1 MDGLRYQ
8 SAGLK
13 CSMLSCVYMGRASAI
28 TTSGLLLL
36 LLLVPVIGAVSA
48 GDVNFSVDGLAISP
62 SSPAEGDD
70 IEVTATLTN
79 DISSNITNVE
89 VSLHPDSQANTAFH
103 TETVGIAGDGFV
115 QVTGTWSNV
124 PFGTHS
130 VVLVVT
136 HNGLNDSV
144 SKVFQVSGK
153 TDLIASNIVLTP
165 SADLHQG
172 DIVNLSIDVTNQGNL
187 DAPSSHLLIQLDG
200 ATLTELE
207 ISPLLVGI
215 STTIET
221 TFNAPAAGTHQI
233 NAIANSAAD
242 GIDESDTSNN
252 AATPAQFTVI
262 SSPDYLHHQQPNPE
276 ITVVSDLGTLNGP
289 WTISGEILRMGGS
302 GDSTIAVGIYLIDG
316 AIETSVITFDLTFSD
331 SATMQGWEQQLSMSQ
346 MPLLEPGI
354 HTLRVRIDP
363 SRQVPQSIQFN
374 DELDAQFTIHPE
386 PNVVVSPYA
395 SASSDSILS
404 GKPVDF
410 DVTVINTGSITVIGD
425 LLASFDGNSLQPLL
439 GLGIPGGEER
449 TFTFTVVGSSGEA
462 GSLQFSASWQAD
474 AISYDSNTNDNTA
487 FGNVSLLSNLRLRFL
502 QESVIWTP
510 AHTPLVVGN
519 TYTYK
524 IDIVSDQGTG
534 SEVFTCLDHVEGE
547 VLSTTS
553 LNFTTSNGN
562 NTVLCSFKAVN
573 TGPFELYIVPAG
585 SSVATW
591 TEAWS
596 ISATGNDAPQADS
609 SNFTA
614 ATFMFIFAGLLLII
628 ILGAAIQLTRVNS
641 EENERETYDYCP
653 SCDGEIEGDEEVC
666 PYCEFNLVEG
676 LSQFHDCTSC
686 NSSIPDVMEYCPYCG
701 DVQDVSSFY
710 ERRTR
715 KEIIQEDAEDEIQGD
730 DDEIVQGAEDYDNAI
745 SEMGYAEDQLE
756 SDWEDHLTVAE
767 KEIDAAIADRDQ
779 EVELTEEEAEDE
791 LVITSMRTA
800 HEKDRV
806 DLDDIIG
813 DKEGRRHI
821 QDSDVE
827 LSASDADIRAD
838 IFEITGEKGILP
850 GQEVE
855 VEFITD
861 NTVVGNVLKDKKEV
875 TDFSVGDTEPLPPAK
890 TSDIADEP
898 ASTNKRRRPKRRRK
912 DSED

>member
-1 MDGLRYQ
+1 
-8 SAGLK
+8 
-13 CSMLSCVYMGRASAI
+13 MGRASAI
-28 TTSGLLLL
+28 TTSGILLL

-48 GDVNFSVDGLAISP
+48 GDVNFSVDGIAITP

-70 IEVTATLTN
+70 IEVTVTLTN
-79 DISSNITNVE
+79 DISSSITNVD
-89 VSLHPDSQANTAFH
+89 VSLHPDSQGNTAFH
-103 TETVGIAGDGFV
+103 SETVGIAGDGFV
-115 QVTGTWSNV
+115 QVTGTWPDA

-136 HNGLNDSV
+136 HNGSTNSV
-144 SKVFQVSGK
+144 SKEFQVSGK
-153 TDLIASNIVLTP
+153 VDLIASNIVLTP
-165 SADLHQG
+165 SVDLHQG
-172 DIVNLSIDVTNQGNL
+172 DIVNVSIDVTNQGNL

-200 ATLTELE
+200 STLTELE

-215 STTIET
+215 STTIQT
-221 TFNAPAAGTHQI
+221 SFNAPAAGNHQI

-242 GIDESDTSNN
+242 GITESNTSNN
-252 AATPAQFTVI
+252 GATPSQFTVI

-276 ITVVSDLGTLNGP
+276 ITVTSNLGTLSGP
-289 WTISGEILRMGGS
+289 WTLSGEILRMGGS
-302 GDSTIAVGIYLIDG
+302 GDSTITVGIYLIDG

-331 SATMQGWEQQLSMSQ
+331 SATVQGWEQQLSLSQ
-346 MPLLEPGI
+346 MPLLEPGV
-354 HTLRVRIDP
+354 HTLRVKIDP

-374 DELDAQFTIHPE
+374 DDLDTQITIHPE

-404 GKPVDF
+404 GEQVDF
-410 DVTVINTGSITVIGD
+410 YVTVTNTGSIPVIGD
-425 LLASFDGNSLQPLL
+425 LSASFDGNSMQPLL

-449 TFTFTVVGSSGEA
+449 TFTFTAVGSSGEA
-462 GSLQFSASWQAD
+462 GNLQFSANWQAN

-487 FGNVSLLSNLRLRFL
+487 FGSVSLHSNLRLRFL
-502 QESVIWTP
+502 QESENWTP

-519 TYTYK
+519 TYTYT
-524 IDIVSDQGTG
+524 IDIVSDEGTG
-534 SEVFTCLDHVEGE
+534 SEVFTCLNHGEGE

-553 LNFTTSNGN
+553 LNFTASNSN
-562 NTVLCSFKAVN
+562 NTVLCSFKAVD
-573 TGPFELYIVPAG
+573 TGSFELYIVPGG

-591 TEAWS
+591 TAAWS
-596 ISATGNDAPQADS
+596 ISATSNDSPQPES

-614 ATFMFIFAGLLLII
+614 STFLFIFAGLLLII
-628 ILGAAIQLTRVNS
+628 ILGAAIKLSRVDS
-641 EENERETYDYCP
+641 EEGERETFDYCP

-666 PYCEFNLVEG
+666 PYCEFDLVEG
-676 LSQFHDCTSC
+676 LSQFHDCESC
-686 NSSIPDVMEYCPYCG
+686 KSNIPDVMEYCPYCG
-701 DVQDVSSFY
+701 TVQDVSSFY

-715 KEIIQEDAEDEIQGD
+715 KEIVQEDLEDEIQD
-730 DDEIVQGAEDYDNAI
+730 DDEIVRGADNYDDAI
-745 SEMGYAEDQLE
+745 SEMGYGEEQLE
-756 SDWEDHLTVAE
+756 SDWDEHLTEAE

-779 EVELTEEEAEDE
+779 EVELTDEESEDE

-806 DLDDIIG
+806 NIDDIIG
-813 DKEGRRHI
+813 DKEGRRHL

-838 IFEITGEKGILP
+838 IYGITGEDGILP

-855 VEFITD
+855 FEFIPD

-875 TDFSVGDTEPLPPAK
+875 TDFSVEDGESPPPAK
-890 TSDIADEP
+890 VSDNDKSEKTS
-898 ASTNKRRRPKRRRK
+898 KRRRPKRRRK

>member
-1 MDGLRYQ
+1 MR
-8 SAGLK
+8 SR
-13 CSMLSCVYMGRASAI
+13 VYMGRASAI
-28 TTSGLLLL
+28 TTSGILLL

-48 GDVNFSVDGLAISP
+48 GDVNFSVDGIAITP

-70 IEVTATLTN
+70 IEVTVTLTN
-79 DISSNITNVE
+79 DISSSITNVD
-89 VSLHPDSQANTAFH
+89 VSLHPDSQGNTAFH
-103 TETVGIAGDGFV
+103 SETVGIAGDGFV
-115 QVTGTWSNV
+115 QVTGTWPDA

-136 HNGLNDSV
+136 HNGSTNSV
-144 SKVFQVSGK
+144 SKEFQVSGK
-153 TDLIASNIVLTP
+153 VDLIASNIVLTP
-165 SADLHQG
+165 SVDLHQG
-172 DIVNLSIDVTNQGNL
+172 DIVNVSIDVTNQGNL

-200 ATLTELE
+200 STLTELE

-215 STTIET
+215 STTIQT
-221 TFNAPAAGTHQI
+221 SFNAPAAGNHQI

-242 GIDESDTSNN
+242 GITESNTSNN
-252 AATPAQFTVI
+252 GATPSQFTVI

-276 ITVVSDLGTLNGP
+276 ITVTSNLGTLSGP
-289 WTISGEILRMGGS
+289 WTLSGEILRMGGS
-302 GDSTIAVGIYLIDG
+302 GDSTITVGIYLIDG

-331 SATMQGWEQQLSMSQ
+331 SATVQGWEQQLSLSQ
-346 MPLLEPGI
+346 MPLLEPGV
-354 HTLRVRIDP
+354 HTLRVKIDP

-374 DELDAQFTIHPE
+374 DDLDTQITIHPE

-404 GKPVDF
+404 GEQVDF
-410 DVTVINTGSITVIGD
+410 YVTVTNTGSIPVIGD
-425 LLASFDGNSLQPLL
+425 LSASFDGNSMQPLL

-449 TFTFTVVGSSGEA
+449 TFTFTAVGSSGEA
-462 GSLQFSASWQAD
+462 GNLQFSANWQAN

-487 FGNVSLLSNLRLRFL
+487 FGSVSLHSNLRLRFL
-502 QESVIWTP
+502 QESENWTP

-519 TYTYK
+519 TYTYT
-524 IDIVSDQGTG
+524 IDIVSDEGTG
-534 SEVFTCLDHVEGE
+534 SEVFTCLNHGEGE

-553 LNFTTSNGN
+553 LNFTASNSN
-562 NTVLCSFKAVN
+562 NTVLCSFKAVD
-573 TGPFELYIVPAG
+573 TGSFELYIVPGG

-591 TEAWS
+591 TAAWS
-596 ISATGNDAPQADS
+596 ISATSNDSPQPES

-614 ATFMFIFAGLLLII
+614 STFLFIFAGLLLII
-628 ILGAAIQLTRVNS
+628 ILGAAIKLSRVDS
-641 EENERETYDYCP
+641 EEGERETFDYCP

-666 PYCEFNLVEG
+666 PYCEFDLVEG
-676 LSQFHDCTSC
+676 LSQFHDCESC
-686 NSSIPDVMEYCPYCG
+686 KSNIPDVMEYCPYCG
-701 DVQDVSSFY
+701 TVQDVSSFY

-715 KEIIQEDAEDEIQGD
+715 KEIVQEDLEDEIQD
-730 DDEIVQGAEDYDNAI
+730 DDEIVRGADNYDDAI
-745 SEMGYAEDQLE
+745 SEMGYGEEQLE
-756 SDWEDHLTVAE
+756 SDWDEHLTEAE

-779 EVELTEEEAEDE
+779 EVELTDEESEDE

-806 DLDDIIG
+806 NIDDIIG
-813 DKEGRRHI
+813 DKEGRRHL

-838 IFEITGEKGILP
+838 IYGITGEDGILP

-855 VEFITD
+855 FEFIPD

-875 TDFSVGDTEPLPPAK
+875 TDFSVEDGESPPPAK
-890 TSDIADEP
+890 VSDNDKSEKTS
-898 ASTNKRRRPKRRRK
+898 KRRRPKRRRK